1 MKIGRELEVI
11 SLYSF
16 NGIPNTAMILKSV
29 RGDKRMMNTRVKYK
43 ISPLMENF
51 KDLPTAEMSERKKD
65 RVTSF

>member
-16 NGIPNTAMILKSV
+16 NCIPNTAMILKSV
-29 RGDKRMMNTRVKYK
+29 RGDKRMMNTRAKYK